1 MSTADGTA
9 DTSHPHE
16 VDPLVAELVEA
27 IRDRFGLRGL
37 RDARGLIDQE
47 IVLAED
53 ALAEPLHRPGPLGG
67 GEAGTGRHVEG
78 QLDPAV
84 GGVDRLATRTGGAG
98 EPPPQLAG
106 GHDQPRPHLEVVGH
120 DDEHGGP

>member
-53 ALAEPLHRPGPLGG
+53 ALAELAPEPGP
-67 GEAGTGRHVEG
+67 TPEG
-78 QLDPAV
+78 
-84 GGVDRLATRTGGAG
+84 
-98 EPPPQLAG
+98 
-106 GHDQPRPHLEVVGH
+106 
-120 DDEHGGP
+120 